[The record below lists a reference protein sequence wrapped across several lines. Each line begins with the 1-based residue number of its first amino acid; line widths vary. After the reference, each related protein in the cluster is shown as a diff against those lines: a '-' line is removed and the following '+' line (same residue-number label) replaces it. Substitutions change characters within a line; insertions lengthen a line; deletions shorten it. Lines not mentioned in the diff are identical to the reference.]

1 VQQELTI
8 MAQPVLFLV
17 MESAPQRERLVADL
31 DRRFGA
37 DYQVRGAASVP
48 LALATLTDLAD
59 RSQDVA
65 VVIAD
70 QNLVG
75 MPAVALLERAH
86 ALHPLAKRVLIVNRR
101 SWSTSHPVVAALA
114 RGQIDY
120 HLYNPWIPL
129 ERLLYAPVTEF
140 LVAWESTRE
149 PTAVGIRIVGP
160 QWSPRSHELRDVLSR
175 VGAVYAFYRDDSPAG
190 RQLLAE
196 AGVDGSR
203 LPVFLFFDNR
213 VLVDP
218 SNTELFAD
226 LGVATTPTT
235 EACDVAILG
244 AGPAGLAAAVYA
256 ASEGLRTL
264 LVETLI
270 PGGQAGTSSLIRNY
284 LGFERGIS
292 GSDLAN
298 RAMQQAWLFGTDF
311 VLSQPA
317 TWLGVR
323 GSDRVVRTAD
333 GSEVRARAVVIATG
347 VEWRRLGVPSLEAL
361 LGSGVF
367 YGAGGAE
374 ARAAQ
379 GRDVFVVG
387 AGNSAGQAA
396 LHLAKYAAT
405 VTMLVRRDNL
415 AATMSEY
422 LRTEIATTPNVRV
435 RLHTEVVGGGGATH
449 LETLE
454 LRTKGSAATDVVPAS
469 ALFLMIGAEPH
480 TEWLRDSVA
489 RDERGFILT
498 GRHLTRAG
506 AGPVEWPLQRPP
518 TLLETSIPG
527 VFAAGDV
534 RHRSV
539 KRVASAVGEGATCIQ
554 LVHEYLTDAFG

>member
-1 VQQELTI
+1 

-17 MESAPQRERLVADL
+17 MESAPQRERLMADL

-48 LALATLTDLAD
+48 VALETLTDLAG

-86 ALHPLAKRVLIVNRR
+86 ALHPMAKRVLIVNRR

-129 ERLLYAPVTEF
+129 ERLLYAPITEF

-149 PTAVGIRIVGP
+149 PTAVGIRIIGP
-160 QWSPRSHELRDVLSR
+160 QWSQRSHELRDVLSR

-235 EACDVAILG
+235 ETCDVAILG

-323 GSDRVVRTAD
+323 GSDRVVRIAD

-415 AATMSEY
+415 AETMSEY

-454 LRTKGSAATDVVPAS
+454 LRTKGNAATEVVAAS

-480 TEWLRDSVA
+480 TEWLSDSVA

-498 GRHLTRAG
+498 GRHLTGTG
-506 AGPVEWPLQRPP
+506 AGPVAWPLQRPP

-554 LVHEYLTDAFG
+554 LVHEYLTDAFS

>member
-17 MESAPQRERLVADL
+17 MESAPQRERLMADL

-48 LALATLTDLAD
+48 LALETLTDLAG

-129 ERLLYAPVTEF
+129 ERLLYAPITEF

-160 QWSPRSHELRDVLSR
+160 QWSPRSHELRDLLSR

-284 LGFERGIS
+284 LGFAVRDGLRVEPARDVARCPRVRPGRAHRRRQRGPGPRCRHRHRRGVAAS
-292 GSDLAN
+292 GCAV
-298 RAMQQAWLFGTDF
+298 AGGTAGKRR
-311 VLSQPA
+311 VLRC
-317 TWLGVR
+317 G
-323 GSDRVVRTAD
+323 
-333 GSEVRARAVVIATG
+333 
-347 VEWRRLGVPSLEAL
+347 RRR
-361 LGSGVF
+361 
-367 YGAGGAE
+367 GAGC
-374 ARAAQ
+374 
-379 GRDVFVVG
+379 
-387 AGNSAGQAA
+387 
-396 LHLAKYAAT
+396 T
-405 VTMLVRRDNL
+405 
-415 AATMSEY
+415 
-422 LRTEIATTPNVRV
+422 
-435 RLHTEVVGGGGATH
+435 
-449 LETLE
+449 
-454 LRTKGSAATDVVPAS
+454 GS
-469 ALFLMIGAEPH
+469 
-480 TEWLRDSVA
+480 
-489 RDERGFILT
+489 
-498 GRHLTRAG
+498 
-506 AGPVEWPLQRPP
+506 
-518 TLLETSIPG
+518 
-527 VFAAGDV
+527 
-534 RHRSV
+534 
-539 KRVASAVGEGATCIQ
+539 
-554 LVHEYLTDAFG
+554 

>member
-1 VQQELTI
+1 

-17 MESAPQRERLVADL
+17 MESAPQRERLMADL

-48 LALATLTDLAD
+48 VALETLTDLAD

-120 HLYNPWIPL
+120 HLYNPWVPL
-129 ERLLYAPVTEF
+129 ERLLYAPITEF

-160 QWSPRSHELRDVLSR
+160 QWSQRSHELRDVLSR

-226 LGVATTPTT
+226 LGVATTPTA
-235 EACDVAILG
+235 EVCDVAILG
-244 AGPAGLAAAVYA
+244 GGPAGLAAAVYA
-256 ASEGLRTL
+256 ASEGLRTM

-298 RAMQQAWLFGTDF
+298 RAMQQAWLFGTNF

-454 LRTKGSAATDVVPAS
+454 LRTKGSAATEVVPAS
-469 ALFLMIGAEPH
+469 GLFLMIGAEPH
-480 TEWLRDSVA
+480 TEWLHDSVA

-498 GRHLTRAG
+498 GRHLTRTG
-506 AGPVEWPLQRPP
+506 AGPVAWPLQRPP

-534 RHRSV
+534 RHRSI

>member
-1 VQQELTI
+1 
-8 MAQPVLFLV
+8 MAHPVLLVV
-17 MESAPQRERLVADL
+17 MEPAPQRERLLANL

-37 DYQVRGAASVP
+37 DYQVLGAASVP
-48 LALATLTDLAD
+48 AALEAITDLAD
-59 RSQDVA
+59 RSADVA

-70 QNLVG
+70 QNLTG
-75 MPAVALLERAH
+75 MPAVDLLERAH

-101 SWSTSHPVVAALA
+101 SWSRSHPVVGALA

-120 HLYNPWIPL
+120 HLYNPWVPL
-129 ERLLYAPVTEF
+129 ERLLYAPITEF

-160 QWSPRSHELRDVLSR
+160 QWSARSHEVRDLLSR
-175 VGAVYAFYRDDSPAG
+175 VGAVFAFYRDDSPAG
-190 RQLLAE
+190 RQLLEE

-203 LPVFLFFDNR
+203 LPVFVFFDNR

-218 SNTELFAD
+218 SNSELFAD
-226 LGVATTPTT
+226 LGVATSATN
-235 EACDVAILG
+235 EVCDVAILG

-298 RAMQQAWLFGTDF
+298 RAMQQAWLFGTTF

-317 TWLGVR
+317 TELGVR
-323 GSDRVVRTAD
+323 GADRIVRTAD
-333 GSEVRARAVVIATG
+333 GGEIRARTVVVATG

-374 ARAAQ
+374 ARAVQ

-405 VTMLVRRDNL
+405 VTMLVRRDTL

-422 LRTEIATTPNVRV
+422 LRTEIATTRNVRV
-435 RLHTEVVGGGGATH
+435 RLQTEVVGGGGARH

-454 LRTKGSAATDVVPAS
+454 LRTKGAATQVVSAS

-480 TEWLRDSVA
+480 TDWLRDSVA

-498 GRHLTRAG
+498 GRHLARAG
-506 AGPVEWPLQRPP
+506 AVPVAWPLQRPP

-554 LVHEYLTDAFG
+554 LVHEYLTDAVPLVLG